1 MLGKAELK
9 VPGGKL
15 IRADISVKDG
25 RIGRIVIT
33 GDFFLHPEDVLEQLE
48 EKLLGRNAEKIE
60 KIIRKFF
67 TESKVVLVGADVK
80 DFEEVILAALED

>member
-1 MLGKAELK
+1 MLGTAELK

-15 IRADISVKDG
+15 IRAHVSVRHG

-48 EKLLGRNAEKIE
+48 EKLLGRNNAEIE
-60 KIIRKFF
+60 KIIRQFF
-67 TESKVVLVGADVK
+67 TESKAVLVGVDVK
-80 DFEEVILAALED
+80 DFSEVILAAWED

>member
-1 MLGKAELK
+1 MGKAELK

>member
-1 MLGKAELK
+1 VLGTAELK

-25 RIGRIVIT
+25 KIRRIVIT

-48 EKLLGRNAEKIE
+48 EKLLGSNTEEIG
-60 KIIRKFF
+60 KIIRQFF
-67 TESKVVLVGADVK
+67 TESKAVLVGVDVK
-80 DFEEVILAALED
+80 DFAEVILAAWED